1 MTQLRMVIL
10 SLLLSWLGSDAFAQ
24 VVIYQQNFDGNN
36 GTFGNTILSEITPT
50 NGWRASSTA
59 AQYAGAYRHV
69 WNFSTQGTGNYA
81 PITGRSLGIGIFNGN
96 NPLTTGRPFQ
106 YWFSTNCSY
115 FGLTTRWAYVP
126 ISTVGYQDITVEF
139 KWRSGGESDAQ
150 YVYDYGTVNTSIDG
164 GSTWLLDQSQGSGG
178 VDGNGLGTYTGGLYY
193 GNSGVTTTTIT
204 LPASRNDQANF
215 VLAFR
220 AVIDACYGTG
230 GGFIVDD
237 IIVRGTPLAS
247 CFAGTASGPSYVAT
261 GGTANLT
268 LSGNVGTT
276 VQWQISPNGTT
287 GWANVSGG
295 SGATTNSYTTGSL
308 ANGTYYYRA
317 VVTDGASCTENSN
330 TVTVLVAATP
340 PYCSGAG
347 SGNAFSNNHLESIGF
362 HEWSDPNPGNFSNN
376 YLDYTDT
383 TTYGY
388 ATVVAGQYHHL
399 SALIRANGTGT
410 NSTTFAYWIDWNGD
424 GTFNNTAFT
433 SGGERMDNLNYTS
446 TAGNTYA
453 GYFTVPSTASG
464 TVRVRMRVVRGNQGT
479 LDPCTAYTNAQ
490 TKDFTVKILPS
501 IGGTV
506 CNGVNGNANNVS
518 TNSTID
524 KVNISRVRIY
534 NSNGTVLDNNSQ
546 FFGVQTGGT
555 ITMYNYTNFMGSYSN
570 GFTLEANTNY
580 TIEIEHSGY
589 TTAAGLFIDYNGDGD
604 FADANELVARAS
616 DPNANPFVFNFTVPA
631 NVIDGK
637 QVAVRVRLYYDNA
650 GTLGNTINSC
660 NNITDGF
667 GIYSEVEDYR
677 VTLVVPTLTCAPVT
691 GLNASIGNPANG
703 TQHYL
708 DVSWDGLSGATAYDL
723 HVSPDG
729 TNWAALGSFS
739 NTNYSHN
746 TGDNPNKP
754 YYFRVRAKDAT
765 QFCPWATM
773 TTPRYTA
780 ADVPATPVLSNVGNS
795 IDITLPAETPM
806 PNPAITTYSIKDDN
820 SGLYVQANGTLGAS
834 EVFQT
839 KAQWSTVTVTG
850 LTATTEYCFVAKAR
864 NADGHEV
871 GGSGATV
878 AATQPFNASSA
889 LNTTAGS
896 GPTNVWWSPSSCTTG
911 GMVWNGSTGC
921 TGGAVGFSGNWNN
934 FYGCFLRSPAI
945 NATGL
950 NTIVMKF
957 DLSNSYFASQPND
970 RVYFNMWA
978 PTAGSP
984 GGTYINASKVNGV
997 STNNLYFTV
1006 ARNCVSVEVEF
1017 DLSTVTNKSAILFY
1031 INAACGYNN
1040 SNVYSIWSDNI
1051 TFQEP
1056 TVTTCATTTSCTVG
1070 TWTGLG
1076 GDNDWNNPANWSCN
1090 TVPTASVDVTVPAG
1104 VSTYPILATIAGNPV
1119 TGFTRNLNVAA
1130 GANVNINA
1138 GGNTIAVS
1146 GNLTYNGTA
1155 NIGGGALRLTNAAS
1169 HTVSGTFT
1177 IGTLT
1182 VEANTTLSGT
1192 VNITEA
1198 LNLVSGN
1205 LNASAA
1211 ALTLKSNASTTAYI
1225 NDFGSNTGTL
1235 TGNVTVERFVSNTVG
1250 GFHYVGAP
1258 VGGTNIADW
1267 NNEFNTNGPNNAH
1280 VTPQPNCNPN
1290 ALAQGSAYGGLFDY
1304 RENNVTN
1311 CYLSGWRVRSNGNLS
1326 ATDGYAGIIPNNT
1339 TIDLTGTANTGN
1351 INSGPL
1357 TRTPANGTSTQGM
1370 HLVSNPYPSAL
1381 DWFQV
1386 SAGNSDLDGTAYLW
1400 LTSGGYQGTYQPINA
1415 ITPGS
1420 SFIGSS
1426 QGFFVEA
1433 LANGAVLNYNN
1444 TMRVAGNNNFARTGQ
1459 AFDSRLI
1466 LEVSGNGYNDRTIVA
1481 FGADFTH
1488 SYDREFDGKKM
1499 QSKGGVMTLYTTTN
1513 SNYPRQATN
1522 ALPNDRSVKV
1532 VPVGFAAGTNGTF
1545 TFNATDLGTFPVGT
1559 LIFLED
1565 LKTGT
1570 FTNLMRNPSYT
1581 FLGDQNDAEARFLL
1595 HFIPGI
1601 EWSVAA
1607 ATCLGNDGELVL
1619 DLGASQMN
1627 GTIITWDTYEI
1638 VDENGD
1644 ALISGTNGNGTID
1657 LTALAPGTYTVH
1669 LEHDGYTVTQ
1679 DITVAGVPL
1688 VDAQATVSDAS
1699 VLEGEIISFNNQSN
1713 GATSYTWDFG
1723 DGNTSTDANPA
1734 YSYNAE
1740 GIYTVTL
1747 TATNGSCTDVFTQT
1761 ISVSKLQGPTNINEL
1776 ENNNGIQVFGFER
1789 TVTVRFNNWKDKQ
1802 VSLDVFDL
1810 TGRKVIDT
1818 RTLNTT
1824 QSQYQIVIIDVVTGY
1839 YFVRVQGNSGVVTE
1853 RVFLGDK

>member
-1 MTQLRMVIL
+1 MTQLRILIL
-10 SLLLSWLGSDAFAQ
+10 SLLLSWLGADAFAQ

-36 GTFGNTILSEITPT
+36 GSFSNAMLSEITPN

-69 WNFSTQGTGNYA
+69 WNFSTQGSGNFA
-81 PITGRSLGIGIFNGN
+81 PVSSRSLGIGLYNGN
-96 NPLTTGRPFQ
+96 NPNYTGSPFRT
-106 YWFSTNCSY
+106 WSGTNCSL
-115 FGLTTRWAYVP
+115 FATTYRWAYVP
-126 ISTVGYQDITVEF
+126 ISTVGYQNITVEF
-139 KWRSGGESDAQ
+139 KWRCSGEVDAGT
-150 YVYDYGTVNTSIDG
+150 VYDYGTVNTSIDG
-164 GSTWLLDQSQGSGG
+164 GATWLMDETGGQGGTTG
-178 VDGNGLGTYTGGLYY
+178 ANGTYAGGLYY
-193 GNSGVTTTTIT
+193 NNSSVLTQTIS
-204 LPASRNDQANF
+204 LPANRDDQPNF
-215 VLAFR
+215 ALAFR
-220 AVIDACYGTG
+220 MVVDECYGTG
-230 GGFIVDD
+230 GGFIIDD
-237 IIVRGTPLAS
+237 IIVRGTPLTS

-268 LSGNVGTT
+268 LSGYVGTT
-276 VQWQISPNGTT
+276 IQWQSSPNGTS
-287 GWANVSGG
+287 GWTNVSGG
-295 SGATTNSYTTGSL
+295 SGATTDSYTTGTL

-317 VVTDGASCTENSN
+317 VVTDGASCTEYSN
-330 TVTVLVAATP
+330 NVEILVAATP

-347 SGNAFSNNHLESIGF
+347 NGNAFSNNHLESIGF
-362 HEWSDPNPGNFSNN
+362 HEWSDPNPGNYSNN

-410 NSTTFAYWIDWNGD
+410 SSTTFANWIDWNGD
-424 GTFNNTAFT
+424 GTFNNTAFS

-446 TAGNTYA
+446 TVGNTYA

-479 LDPCTAYTNAQ
+479 LDPCTAYTYAQ
-490 TKDFTVKILPS
+490 TKDFTVKILPT

-518 TNSTID
+518 TNSTTD
-524 KVNISRVRIY
+524 KVNISRVHIY
-534 NSNGTVLDNNSQ
+534 DTNGTVLDNSSQ
-546 FFGVQTGGT
+546 FFGVQAGST

-570 GFTLEANTNY
+570 GFTLEANNSY

-708 DVSWDGLSGATAYDL
+708 DVSWNGLSGATAYDL

-773 TTPRYTA
+773 ATPRYTA

-820 SGLYVQANGTLGAS
+820 TGLYVQANGTLGAS

-871 GGSGATV
+871 GGSGSV
-878 AATQPFNASSA
+878 ISAAQQFNS
-889 LNTTAGS
+889 
-896 GPTNVWWSPSSCTTG
+896 NVITTG
-911 GMVWNGSTGC
+911 GSGNTSVWWAPNSNTPIAYSATGGC
-921 TGGAVGFSGNWNN
+921 TGGRAGYSSSWNN
-934 FYGCFLRSPAI
+934 FWGNFLRSPQQ
-945 NATGL
+945 NCTGL
-950 NTIVMKF
+950 AEVKMTF
-957 DLSNSYFASQPND
+957 DVTHSYLASQPNNRMRFYMYAD
-970 RVYFNMWA
+970 
-978 PTAGSP
+978 
-984 GGTYINASKVNGV
+984 GGYTHATSVKIGGVEVGQVDINGIW
-997 STNNLYFTV
+997 LYFSEL
-1006 ARNCVSVEVEF
+1006 RNCVNVEVTF
-1017 DLSTVTNKSAILFY
+1017 DLSSVTNKSNILYY
-1031 INAACGYNN
+1031 IEGSCGYNN
-1040 SNVYSIWSDNI
+1040 SNVFSMWLDNI
-1051 TFQEP
+1051 TFSEP
-1056 TVTTCATTTSCTVG
+1056 TATACATTTSCTVG
-1070 TWTGLG
+1070 TWTGIA

-1090 TVPTASVDVTVPAG
+1090 TVPTSSIDVTIPSG

-1119 TGFTRNLNVAA
+1119 TGYTRNLNVAA
-1130 GANVNINA
+1130 AANVNINA
-1138 GGNTIAVS
+1138 GGNTIEVS
-1146 GNLTYNGTA
+1146 GNLTYNGTS

-1169 HTVSGTFT
+1169 HTASGSFT

-1182 VEANTTLSGT
+1182 VEAATTLSGT
-1192 VNITEA
+1192 VNVTEA
-1198 LNLVSGN
+1198 LNLVAGN

-1211 ALTLKSNASTTAYI
+1211 TLTLKSNASTTAYI
-1225 NDFGSNTGTL
+1225 NDFGSNTGTI

-1267 NNEFNTNGPNNAH
+1267 GSEFNTNGPNNVH
-1280 VTPQPNCNPN
+1280 VTPQASCNPN
-1290 ALAQGSAYGGLFDY
+1290 ALEQGSAYGGLFDY
-1304 RENNVTN
+1304 RESAVTT
-1311 CYLSGWRVRSNGNLS
+1311 CYQRGWRVRSNGNLS

-1357 TRTPANGTSTQGM
+1357 TRTPANGTTTQGM

-1381 DWFQV
+1381 DWYQV
-1386 SAGNSDLDGTAYLW
+1386 SAGNTDLDGTAYLW

-1433 LANGAVLNYNN
+1433 LANAAVLNFDN
-1444 TMRVAGNNNFARTGQ
+1444 TMRVAGNNNFARQGQ

-1481 FGADFTH
+1481 FGTDFTH
-1488 SYDREFDGKKM
+1488 GYDREFDGKKM

-1532 VPVGFAAGTNGTF
+1532 VPVGFAAGATGTF
-1545 TFNATDLGTFPVGT
+1545 TFSATDLGTFPVGT
-1559 LIFLED
+1559 LVFLED

-1570 FTNLMRNPSYT
+1570 MTNLMRNPDYT
-1581 FLGDQNDAEARFLL
+1581 FSGDQNDAEARFLL

-1601 EWSVAA
+1601 EWSVAS

-1619 DLGASQMN
+1619 DLGASEMN
-1627 GTIITWDTYEI
+1627 GTIITWDSYEI
-1638 VDENGD
+1638 VNENGD
-1644 ALISGTNGNGTID
+1644 ALISGTNANGTID
-1657 LTALAPGTYTVH
+1657 LNALAPGTYTVN

-1688 VDAQATVSDAS
+1688 VDANATVSDAS
-1699 VLEGEIISFNNQSN
+1699 VIEGEVINFNNMSD
-1713 GATSYTWDFG
+1713 GATSYTWNFG
-1723 DGNTSTDANPA
+1723 DGNTSTDVNPA
-1734 YSYNAE
+1734 YSYNTE

-1747 TATNGSCTDVFTQT
+1747 TATNGTCTDIFTQNIT
-1761 ISVSKLQGPTNINEL
+1761 VSKLQGPTGIDEL
-1776 ENNNGIQVFGFER
+1776 TSNNGIQVYGFER
-1789 TVTVRFNNWKDKQ
+1789 TVTVRFNSWNDRQ
-1802 VSLDVFDL
+1802 VSLDLFDL

-1818 RTLNTT
+1818 RTLNTN
-1824 QSQYQIVIIDVVTGY
+1824 QSQHQIVVNDVVTGY
-1839 YFVRVQGNSGVVTE
+1839 YFVRIQGTSGVVTE
-1853 RVFLGDK
+1853 RIFLGDK